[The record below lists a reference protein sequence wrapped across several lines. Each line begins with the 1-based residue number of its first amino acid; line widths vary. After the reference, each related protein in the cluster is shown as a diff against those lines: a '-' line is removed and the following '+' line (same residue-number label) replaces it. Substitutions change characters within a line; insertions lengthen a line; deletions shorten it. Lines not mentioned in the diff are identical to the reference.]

1 MLFHRVV
8 KLILY
13 FTGTVPLP
21 LLSLL
26 KEQCNSTQNWVEGNK
41 EGAVQKILAKE
52 KFELQQMPPNCGTLH
67 YFNISN
73 IFISNI
79 FNIRPELFDNIAKH
93 YFVQVL
99 DRMLLK
105 RRTGK

>member
-1 MLFHRVV
+1 M
-8 KLILY
+8 
-13 FTGTVPLP
+13 P

-41 EGAVQKILAKE
+41 EGAVQEILAKE
-52 KFELQQMPPNCGTLH
+52 KLELQQMPPNGGTLH

-79 FNIRPELFDNIAKH
+79 FNIRPEMFDDIAKH
-93 YFVQVL
+93 YFVQVMNW
-99 DRMLLK
+99 MLLK